1 VKIRVSKEVQKA
13 LDTKSPIVALESTI
27 ISHGMPYPENIKT
40 ALKVEEEIRKN
51 GAIPATIAVLDGEC
65 VIGLSSK
72 EIKAFGQRKDLLKV
86 SRRDLAYVVAKKLSG
101 GTTVAATLFLAEK
114 VGIKVFVTGG
124 IGGVHR
130 GAQTSFDISADLDEL
145 ANSSLTL
152 ICAGAKAILDLPLT
166 LEYLETKGV
175 AVYGYKTTKL
185 PAFYS
190 SDSPYKV
197 DYKLDSPEEI
207 ALVMASKEALKI
219 KGGLL
224 IANPLPD
231 AYSCDYE
238 EMERYIKK
246 ALVSLEKEGIYGK
259 ETTPY
264 LLTKIA
270 ELSGGKSL
278 ESNIALII
286 NNAQLG
292 AKIACAYFKLQK
304 EGDHDG

>member
-1 VKIRVSKEVQKA
+1 
-13 LDTKSPIVALESTI
+13 
-27 ISHGMPYPENIKT
+27 MPYPENIKT

-152 ICAGAKAILDLPLT
+152 ICA
-166 LEYLETKGV
+166 E
-175 AVYGYKTTKL
+175 
-185 PAFYS
+185 
-190 SDSPYKV
+190 
-197 DYKLDSPEEI
+197 
-207 ALVMASKEALKI
+207 LK
-219 KGGLL
+219 
-224 IANPLPD
+224 P
-231 AYSCDYE
+231 
-238 EMERYIKK
+238 
-246 ALVSLEKEGIYGK
+246 
-259 ETTPY
+259 
-264 LLTKIA
+264 
-270 ELSGGKSL
+270 
-278 ESNIALII
+278 
-286 NNAQLG
+286 
-292 AKIACAYFKLQK
+292 F
-304 EGDHDG
+304 